1 MEKIIHNQTQLFLN
15 DNNILYKYQSG
26 FRKYYSTDTC
36 LSYLNDKVQ
45 IGFEQGWMTGMI
57 LIDLQ
62 KALDTIDHDIL
73 LEKVHCLGFSE
84 PTIQWFRSYLT
95 NRLFSVNLGNEFSFS
110 GKLSC
115 GVPQG
120 SVLGPF
126 LFLLYVN
133 DMPQAVSCEL
143 LLYADDM
150 CLICMG
156 KDIKTTEDQLNKDF
170 NSLCEWF
177 IDNKLSIHFG
187 EQKTKSILFDTTK
200 RLKHSRNLDIRYK
213 DIEIKQ
219 YSKVAYLECILDNN
233 LSGVAMATKVL
244 GTINGGL
251 KFLYRKQKFLG
262 FSLRRL
268 LCNALIQSHFDYAC
282 AGWYPN
288 LNKRFVKKIQ
298 ICQNKCIRFCLKL
311 KNRDHVGVKEF
322 REINW
327 LPTKERFEQCVCA
340 NIFKFFNNMS
350 PAYTSE
356 LYNLSTTATTREGQ
370 IADYN
375 YHTGIQAM
383 VIKLF
388 LS

>member
-1 MEKIIHNQTQLFLN
+1 MKPINKKESKTKPKNYRPISLLPLISKIMEKIIHNQTQLFLN

-62 KALDTIDHDIL
+62 KAFDTIIDHDIL
-73 LEKVHCLGFSE
+73 LEKMHCLGFSE

-95 NRLFSVNLGNEFSFS
+95 NRLFLINLGNEFSFS

-120 SVLGPF
+120 SVLGPL

-156 KDIKTTEDQLNKDF
+156 KDIKTIEDQLNKDF
-170 NSLCEWF
+170 TSLCEWC

-187 EQKTKSILFDTTK
+187 EQKTKSILFGTTK
-200 RLKHSRNLDIRYK
+200 RLKNS
-213 DIEIKQ
+213 
-219 YSKVAYLECILDNN
+219 
-233 LSGVAMATKVL
+233 
-244 GTINGGL
+244 
-251 KFLYRKQKFLG
+251 
-262 FSLRRL
+262 
-268 LCNALIQSHFDYAC
+268 
-282 AGWYPN
+282 
-288 LNKRFVKKIQ
+288 
-298 ICQNKCIRFCLKL
+298 
-311 KNRDHVGVKEF
+311 
-322 REINW
+322 
-327 LPTKERFEQCVCA
+327 
-340 NIFKFFNNMS
+340 
-350 PAYTSE
+350 
-356 LYNLSTTATTREGQ
+356 
-370 IADYN
+370 
-375 YHTGIQAM
+375 
-383 VIKLF
+383 
-388 LS
+388 